1 MYRSDTVVRSDQ
13 GSAVTA
19 TARSAALPFILL
31 TTALLLSA
39 CAQGKVVANYAGVK
53 QPKNPAHGVAESAS
67 VAAQTPAKSDQTAAT
82 ADAPATPKAA
92 VATIWRSADKLLGLA
107 ADELQ
112 AALGAPARI
121 RDEDTSRIYQYVG
134 TDCVLDL
141 FLYQE
146 ATGSY
151 RVSYAEARS
160 IDAEKKPVDLCL
172 KSLPAPI
179 VADNAPSS

>member
-1 MYRSDTVVRSDQ
+1 MYRSHTSITSHH
-13 GSAVTA
+13 GSAVRA
-19 TARSAALPFILL
+19 TTRSAALPFVLL

-39 CAQGKVVANYAGVK
+39 CAQSGKTIAINAGVK
-53 QPKNPAHGVAESAS
+53 QPKNPAHGVLDPAQSAS
-67 VAAQTPAKSDQTAAT
+67 VQPADPAAAT
-82 ADAPATPKAA
+82 KTAP
-92 VATIWRSADKLLGLA
+92 ATIWRSADKLLGLA

-121 RDEDTSRIYQYVG
+121 RDEETSRIYQYVG
-134 TDCVLDL
+134 SDCVLDL

-146 ATGSY
+146 GTGSY